1 MSLSVISSVCV
12 TAVGLIYTIS
22 ALMLPAAAMGRPN
35 EPKIFPALLG
45 FSLII
50 LGFALVIQEILNRK
64 HQAQET
70 ADGAERSNGN
80 NIKFGKSEKQIALTL
95 LNGLVYSL
103 LFNPIGYIISTI
115 LFLTC
120 ELFIFDGPKIWKKAL
135 LIAIIF
141 SVVAYVIFDLLLG
154 IYLPK
159 SPLGIF

>member
-135 LIAIIF
+135 LIAVIF

>member
-50 LGFALVIQEILNRK
+50 LGFALVIQEIQNRK

-135 LIAIIF
+135 LIAVIF